1 MTKLYIN
8 PAPNHDNNY
17 LPHIIA
23 RLHCAGYHP
32 VTIGHGH
39 PPIFVVAPRSQ
50 HNTVMQLVR
59 EIDPGS
65 KFSYFRPD
73 IDGLNGVCLNAEGDL
88 EQIMTRFDIPVA
100 QETQS
105 LVL

>member
-8 PAPNHDNNY
+8 PAPNRGENY
-17 LPHIIA
+17 LQRIIA
-23 RLHCAGYHP
+23 RLHGAGYHP
-32 VTIGHGH
+32 VIIGHGH

-50 HNTVMQLVR
+50 HGTIMQRVR
-59 EIDPGS
+59 EIDPDS
-65 KFSYFRPD
+65 KFSYFRAD
-73 IDGLNGVCLNAEGDL
+73 MDGLNGVCLNAEGNL

-100 QETQS
+100 QETPS